1 MEDFYA
7 IIAGM
12 PAEMYDF
19 YLQESPPPVLRPPPP
34 FSFIVQKALRGG
46 AWHDLQYDMFSMSN
60 RNRPHGNG
68 VYVINSNIILKCHM
82 FF

>member
-46 AWHDLQYDMFSMSN
+46 A
-60 RNRPHGNG
+60 
-68 VYVINSNIILKCHM
+68 
-82 FF
+82 